1 MISWGSVN
9 RKKSFAVFF
18 ALTGILIN
26 CYCQNWDPKE
36 LEDKIDSYIIP
47 LADSQSFMGS
57 ILIAEKDSI
66 VFLKSFGYANLE
78 HLVPNSSSTV
88 YRIGSMTKS
97 FTATA
102 IMLLIDKNKISVESK
117 LSDFISDYPNGN
129 RITIHQLLTHTSGIP
144 DYTKLQDIESKK
156 CLPVTLTELINR
168 IKNLP
173 LEFEPG
179 SKFKYNNSGYLL
191 LTYIIE
197 KISGLSYSEF
207 LDVNIFQPLDM
218 NNTGYNNNKEIIKNH
233 ASGYSVLKGDNKIIN
248 ADYVNMSVPQG
259 AGGLHSTVLDLYKWD
274 RSFYTNKLLTQ
285 EGKEKMFTF
294 YISDY
299 GYGWGRE
306 IRKNNRIS
314 IGHNGMIS
322 GFSSI
327 IHRFVDDNTVIII
340 LANTDNVAVN
350 QVFNQIPAIY
360 FREDE

>member
-1 MISWGSVN
+1 MIISALVPFIFLGKNGRKIIGITKPVITSYSIHYTKLYDSVN

-144 DYTKLQDIESKK
+144 DYTKFVITSYSIHYTKLYDTS
-156 CLPVTLTELINR
+156 
-168 IKNLP
+168 
-173 LEFEPG
+173 
-179 SKFKYNNSGYLL
+179 L
-191 LTYIIE
+191 LTCD
-197 KISGLSYSEF
+197 KSNCLYS
-207 LDVNIFQPLDM
+207 LNLLV
-218 NNTGYNNNKEIIKNH
+218 
-233 ASGYSVLKGDNKIIN
+233 IIN
-248 ADYVNMSVPQG
+248 PS
-259 AGGLHSTVLDLYKWD
+259 
-274 RSFYTNKLLTQ
+274 
-285 EGKEKMFTF
+285 
-294 YISDY
+294 
-299 GYGWGRE
+299 
-306 IRKNNRIS
+306 
-314 IGHNGMIS
+314 
-322 GFSSI
+322 
-327 IHRFVDDNTVIII
+327 
-340 LANTDNVAVN
+340 
-350 QVFNQIPAIY
+350 
-360 FREDE
+360 